1 MIAIP
6 IAFGLFSILAGLL
19 LLIRPDLITK
29 FLDSSKN
36 RPFLQISA
44 VIGRAVLGAA
54 LVLTAAVSK
63 FPGVLLWLGWLV
75 LVAAIVL
82 ALIGRARFV
91 RLMSWAQKIAERFGR
106 IGGVIAAMFGAFL
119 VYAYV

>member
-44 VIGRAVLGAA
+44 VIGRVVLGAA
-54 LVLTAAVSK
+54 LVLTAAASK